1 MKQNMKTFPILTT
14 ERLML
19 RQLSE
24 NDVHE
29 IYLLRSDTMVNTYLG
44 RQLSKTLE
52 DALTFIDQ
60 IKSSSL
66 SYWAIE
72 LKGSE
77 KLIGTICLF
86 DILREQKKCE
96 IGYELLTEY
105 QGKGIMQE
113 AAKKIIEY
121 STQILGLRTINA
133 YTHAGNL
140 NSINL
145 LKKLNFISTNIDD
158 NMKSNLILYQH
169 SLQG

>member
-1 MKQNMKTFPILTT
+1 MKQRNMKTFPFRTT
-14 ERLML
+14 ERLTL

-29 IYLLRSDTMVNTYLG
+29 IFLLRSDAMINKYLG

-52 DALTFIDQ
+52 DALIFINQ

-86 DILREQKKCE
+86 DISREQKK
-96 IGYELLTEY
+96 
-105 QGKGIMQE
+105 M
-113 AAKKIIEY
+113 
-121 STQILGLRTINA
+121 
-133 YTHAGNL
+133 
-140 NSINL
+140 
-145 LKKLNFISTNIDD
+145 
-158 NMKSNLILYQH
+158 
-169 SLQG
+169 